1 MGEHS
6 TIHVGDCLEWLRT
19 LPDAS
24 VDSCVTDPPYGLGKE
39 PDPREVLAA
48 WLSDE
53 RFQPGGR
60 GFMGKAWDAFV
71 PSPLVWAEVFR
82 VLKPGGHL
90 LAFAGSRTY
99 DWIALGVRLAGFEI
113 RDQLM
118 WIYGSGFPKSHNVS
132 KAIDRAAG
140 AKRKL
145 VGTRRLGGNAALST
159 KQKGGTYASATD
171 SIGVQSVEV
180 PVTAPA
186 TEAARKW
193 DGWGTAL
200 KPAHEPLVWAR
211 KPLSAVPGGD
221 TLAECSAIM
230 EALLWSMSPARIV
243 ELCSPSSEAER
254 GAGSGSVPWTAA
266 VLPKVSSLGESGLM
280 GMFNS
285 REAAETF
292 WSIATSWNSILGAS
306 WALAST
312 SITRTEID
320 LITAWRTCA
329 SLASL
334 ITPESITRAAIQAG
348 GIWWSAPN
356 AGPSSSAGGWS
367 CKPTPTHIAA
377 ERATSEIVAR
387 ASRELARIAGQL
399 SAQSEG
405 PTRSSAGESATTPA
419 VAPDHRP
426 IVMARKPFRGSVAAN
441 VLEHGTGA
449 INVDGC
455 RVGTDGGTTK
465 KDTTPMTNTVAAY
478 GNGLNGSHGV
488 SIDKGRWPANIMHDG
503 SAEVVAGFPVTK
515 SGGGDKSRKGEFA
528 SVAYGQRLH
537 APPPD
542 VRKPETGSA
551 ARFFYSPKASRK
563 EREWGLDALGDY
575 RGTTDDGREVAADNA
590 YQRGKTQR
598 RNIHPTVKPV
608 ALIGYLQRLITP
620 PGGVTID
627 PYLGSGTAAMSAT
640 WEGFTC
646 HGCELDT
653 AHATIAHLRHA
664 YALDN
669 PCPYDQPKQ
678 EPEAELGAERDAPQ
692 LDLFGGAA

>member
-1 MGEHS
+1 MSEHS

-53 RFQPGGR
+53 RFKPGGR

-82 VLKPGGHL
+82 VLKPGGPL

-118 WIYGSGFPKSHNVS
+118 WIYGSGFPKSHDVS
-132 KAIDRAAG
+132 KAIDRRERGKLAA
-140 AKRKL
+140 RKISYFMGSRGL
-145 VGTRRLGGNAALST
+145 TAYELAQKSGIKSAASIMDWTVGGHCPSDSNWRLIADALGVTREEEEEYEREIVTRRTKSDRRSDGTTYGLGHS
-159 KQKGGTYASATD
+159 
-171 SIGVQSVEV
+171 GVADI
-180 PVTAPA
+180 TAPA

-211 KPLSAVPGGD
+211 KPL
-221 TLAECSAIM
+221 I
-230 EALLWSMSPARIV
+230 
-243 ELCSPSSEAER
+243 
-254 GAGSGSVPWTAA
+254 
-266 VLPKVSSLGESGLM
+266 
-280 GMFNS
+280 
-285 REAAETF
+285 
-292 WSIATSWNSILGAS
+292 
-306 WALAST
+306 
-312 SITRTEID
+312 
-320 LITAWRTCA
+320 
-329 SLASL
+329 
-334 ITPESITRAAIQAG
+334 
-348 GIWWSAPN
+348 
-356 AGPSSSAGGWS
+356 
-367 CKPTPTHIAA
+367 
-377 ERATSEIVAR
+377 
-387 ASRELARIAGQL
+387 
-399 SAQSEG
+399 
-405 PTRSSAGESATTPA
+405 
-419 VAPDHRP
+419 
-426 IVMARKPFRGSVAAN
+426 GSVAAN

-455 RVGTDGGTTK
+455 RIATKDNRSRPPRTPNAIYGGGKGASLT
-465 KDTTPMTNTVAAY
+465 ASE
-478 GNGLNGSHGV
+478 SHTQ
-488 SIDKGRWPANIMHDG
+488 GRWPANIMHEG
-503 SAEVVAGFPVTK
+503 SAEVVAAFP
-515 SGGGDKSRKGEFA
+515 GEDDA
-528 SVAYGQRLH
+528 
-537 APPPD
+537 
-542 VRKPETGSA
+542 SA

-575 RGTTDDGREVAADNA
+575 RGTTDDGRKVAADNA

-620 PGGVTID
+620 PGGVPID
-627 PYLGSGTAAMSAT
+627 PYLGSGTAAMAAT

-678 EPEAELGAERDAPQ
+678 EPEAEPGAQ
-692 LDLFGGAA
+692 LDIFGGES

>member
-1 MGEHS
+1 MSEHS

-60 GFMGKAWDAFV
+60 GFMGKPWDAFV
-71 PSPLVWAEVFR
+71 PSALVWAEVFR
-82 VLKPGGHL
+82 GLKPGGHL
-90 LAFAGSRTY
+90 LASAGSRTY

-118 WIYGSGFPKSHNVS
+118 WIYGSGFPKSHDVS
-132 KAIDRAAG
+132 KAFDRAAG
-140 AKRKL
+140 AEREIL
-145 VGTRRLGGNAALST
+145 SGTVYAGGHV
-159 KQKGGTYASATD
+159 QRSAE
-171 SIGVQSVEV
+171 SIGYGGSDPRADLRQA
-180 PVTAPA
+180 TGPA

-200 KPAHEPLVWAR
+200 KPAHEP
-211 KPLSAVPGGD
+211 
-221 TLAECSAIM
+221 
-230 EALLWSMSPARIV
+230 
-243 ELCSPSSEAER
+243 
-254 GAGSGSVPWTAA
+254 
-266 VLPKVSSLGESGLM
+266 
-280 GMFNS
+280 
-285 REAAETF
+285 
-292 WSIATSWNSILGAS
+292 
-306 WALAST
+306 
-312 SITRTEID
+312 
-320 LITAWRTCA
+320 
-329 SLASL
+329 
-334 ITPESITRAAIQAG
+334 
-348 GIWWSAPN
+348 
-356 AGPSSSAGGWS
+356 
-367 CKPTPTHIAA
+367 
-377 ERATSEIVAR
+377 
-387 ASRELARIAGQL
+387 
-399 SAQSEG
+399 
-405 PTRSSAGESATTPA
+405 
-419 VAPDHRP
+419 
-426 IVMARKPFRGSVAAN
+426 IVMARKPLIGSVAAN

-455 RVGTDGGTTK
+455 RVGSGGQWAWDAPRQMGYHGGS
-465 KDTTPMTNTVAAY
+465 DTGAGY
-478 GNGLNGSHGV
+478 G
-488 SIDKGRWPANIMHDG
+488 KATQGRWPANIMHDG
-503 SAEVVAGFPVTK
+503 SPEVGAGFP
-515 SGGGDKSRKGEFA
+515 GEDDA
-528 SVAYGQRLH
+528 
-537 APPPD
+537 
-542 VRKPETGSA
+542 SA

-563 EREWGLDALGDY
+563 ERELGLDALGDY

-627 PYLGSGTAAMSAT
+627 PYLGSGTAAMAAT

-678 EPEAELGAERDAPQ
+678 EPEAEPGAQ
-692 LDLFGGAA
+692 LDMFGGAA